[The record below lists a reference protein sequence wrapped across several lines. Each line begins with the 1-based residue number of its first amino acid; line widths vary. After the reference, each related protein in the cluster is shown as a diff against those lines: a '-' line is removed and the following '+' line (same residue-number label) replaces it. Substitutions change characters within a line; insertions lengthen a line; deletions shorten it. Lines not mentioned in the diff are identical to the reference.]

1 MHYIFGAYHLDTQRY
16 ELHHAGVLV
25 PLRPKVFQVLAY
37 LVAQHDRVVRKEE
50 LLEALWPGQ
59 FVGDVGLNTYIM
71 EVRKA
76 LGDRRPPHQYIHT
89 VRGQGYRVVAPVEV
103 SDHAPPS
110 PPRLSAPA
118 ARTDLPDEPP
128 TQDPTPTAFP
138 GTPDAERRQVTLLFC
153 DLVDSTALAGQL
165 DPEDYRAVLQA
176 YLETCATVMARYGG
190 NVTKFLGDG
199 ALVCFG
205 YPQAHDDDPV
215 WSKYPN
221 VLCSG

>member
-1 MHYIFGAYHLDTQRY
+1 
-16 ELHHAGVLV
+16 
-25 PLRPKVFQVLAY
+25 
-37 LVAQHDRVVRKEE
+37 
-50 LLEALWPGQ
+50 
-59 FVGDVGLNTYIM
+59 
-71 EVRKA
+71 
-76 LGDRRPPHQYIHT
+76 
-89 VRGQGYRVVAPVEV
+89 
-103 SDHAPPS
+103 
-110 PPRLSAPA
+110 
-118 ARTDLPDEPP
+118 
-128 TQDPTPTAFP
+128 
-138 GTPDAERRQVTLLFC
+138 LFC

-205 YPQAHDDDPV
+205 YPQAHDDPV